1 MLKPNYKDGSIVNL
15 MSSLGRAMGWKSP
28 YNPLKYLKPSDLSK
42 NVVLLIL
49 DGMGYEYLMSRKK
62 SFLKDNVRA
71 KITSAFPPTTAS
83 CIMTFQ
89 TGLPAQQTGFT
100 GWFVYLKELGTI
112 ATILPF
118 NPRHGG
124 PSFEEMG
131 IKRERIYTEK
141 EFWKR
146 IKVPYYFIMPEQ
158 IVGPDSKKGRK
169 TQFSYNTI
177 PSFFKNI
184 KKAVKTNKRKKF
196 IYAYS
201 PYPDSKMHHY
211 GVNSKETSDVFMEL
225 DKQVQ
230 ALAKSLKGTDT
241 TLIVVADH
249 GLIDVP
255 NKGRIDL
262 RKHPKFV
269 DTMSMPMTGDSR
281 MHYCYVKPGREKDFK
296 AYVKKH
302 FKKACDVYKSSDIV
316 KQNYYGL
323 FNPHKEL
330 HNRVGDYI
338 LAMKEG
344 YVMRD
349 TILGEEFRFLRGNHG
364 GMSTKELYVPLIVFN
379 L

>member
-1 MLKPNYKDGSIVNL
+1 
-15 MSSLGRAMGWKSP
+15 MSTLGRAMGWKSP
-28 YNPLKYLKPSDLSK
+28 YNPLKHLKPNELSK

-49 DGMGYEYLMSRKK
+49 DGMGYEYLMERKN

-83 CIMTFQ
+83 CIMTYQ

-100 GWFVYLKELGTI
+100 GWFVYLKQLGTI

-118 NPRHGG
+118 YPRYGG
-124 PSFEEMG
+124 LSFEYAG
-131 IKRERIYTEK
+131 IHRKQIWTEK
-141 EFWKR
+141 EFWRR
-146 IKVPYYFIMPEQ
+146 ITIPYYQIMPEE
-158 IVGPDSKKGRK
+158 IEGPNYKDKRMTYLTYK
-169 TQFSYNTI
+169 TL
-177 PSFFKNI
+177 PGLFKNI
-184 KKAVKTNKRKKF
+184 KQAVNANNKKKF

-201 PYPDSKMHHY
+201 HYPDSYMHHY
-211 GVNSKETSDVFMEL
+211 GVKSKETTEVFNEL
-225 DKQVQ
+225 DKRVKT
-230 ALAKSLKGTDT
+230 LVKSLKGTDT

-249 GLIDVP
+249 GLTDVP

-269 DTMSMPMTGDSR
+269 DMMSMPMSGDSR
-281 MHYCYVKPGREKDFK
+281 MHYCYVKLGKEKEFV

-302 FKKACDVYKSSDIV
+302 FQHACELHKSSDLI
-316 KQNYYGL
+316 KQNYFGL
-323 FNPHKEL
+323 FKPHKDL
-330 HNRVGDYI
+330 HNRVGDYT

-349 TILGEEFRFLRGNHG
+349 TILGENFHFNRGNHSG
-364 GMSTKELYVPLIVFN
+364 VSKEEFYVPLIVFF